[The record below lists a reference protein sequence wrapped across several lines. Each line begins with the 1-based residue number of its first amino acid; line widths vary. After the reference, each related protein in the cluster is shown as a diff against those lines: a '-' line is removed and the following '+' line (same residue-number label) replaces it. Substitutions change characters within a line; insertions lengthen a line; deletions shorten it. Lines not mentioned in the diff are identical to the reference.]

1 MGGSIN
7 HRTQDGLFHL
17 ILISIAVV
25 GLVVLV
31 IILGILEMAH
41 AFDRQ
46 QAVSACTGD
55 VLRLCSKELGSEAKI
70 VDCMKRHRAELSPG
84 CTSALTPDKR
94 K

>member
-17 ILISIAVV
+17 ILIFIAVF
-25 GLVVLV
+25 GMIVLA
-31 IILGILEMAH
+31 IILGFLEMAH

-46 QAVSACTGD
+46 AAVSACTGD
-55 VLRLCSKELGSEAKI
+55 VLRLCSKELGSEARI
-70 VDCMKRHRAELSPG
+70 VACMKQRRAELSPA
-84 CTSALTPDKR
+84 CIAALMPDKR